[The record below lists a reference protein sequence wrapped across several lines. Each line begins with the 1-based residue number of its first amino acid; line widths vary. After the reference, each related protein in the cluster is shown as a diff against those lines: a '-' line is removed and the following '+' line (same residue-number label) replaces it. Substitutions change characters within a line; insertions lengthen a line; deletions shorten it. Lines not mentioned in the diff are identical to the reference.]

1 MPKENVLL
9 ARQPIYNT
17 ELGIYAYELLFR
29 ANNNLRVE
37 DIDADIATSVVIF
50 NTFSEIGIHNVVG
63 EHRAFINFTRN
74 LLLDPPPFT
83 CSEMVIEVLEDVTP
97 DTEVINSL
105 KNLKQQGFT
114 IALDDF
120 EYNESLQPLI
130 DLADIIKIDVMALS
144 EQQISEH
151 VARLEQ
157 PGKKL
162 LAEKVESQDM
172 FNFCKQLGF
181 DYFQGYFLCRPKIM
195 KGRKVPA
202 NKMVVMKLIADL
214 QSPDSD
220 PQQLHDTISKDPGLS
235 FKLLRMINSAAYRRP
250 NKIDSLFRAIVLLGE
265 KDIRHWA
272 SMLALSQLDDK
283 PHALSE
289 LTMARAKMC
298 ELVGSLIHKQQAD
311 LFFTV
316 GMLSMMDAYFDAP
329 MEELLESMGLTNEM
343 NDALLKHE
351 GILGFVL
358 KTSIAYEQG
367 DWGHIDWNGLS
378 QHHLSILDVKQAYL
392 NSLQWCHE
400 HTKSL

>member
-1 MPKENVLL
+1 MQKENVLL

-37 DIDADIATSVVIF
+37 DVDADIATSVVIF
-50 NTFSEIGIHNVVG
+50 NAASEIGIQNVVG
-63 EHRAFINFTRN
+63 EHLAFINFTRN
-74 LLLDPPPFT
+74 LLLDPPSFT

-97 DTEVINSL
+97 DAEVISSL
-105 KNLKQQGFT
+105 KNLKRQGFT

-162 LAEKVESQDM
+162 LAEKVESQNM

-235 FKLLRMINSAAYRRP
+235 FKLLRMINSAVYRRP
-250 NKIDSLFRAIVLLGE
+250 NKIDSLLRAIVLLGE

-298 ELVGSLIHKQQAD
+298 ELVGSLIHQQQGD

-367 DWGHIDWNGLS
+367 DWGHIDWNQLT
-378 QHHLSILDVKQAYL
+378 QHHLSILDIKQAYL
-392 NSLQWCHE
+392 DSLQWCNE
-400 HTKSL
+400 HAESL